1 MRDAA
6 REGRRRS
13 TRLVARLRIALR
25 VSGTRRTEEIS
36 EACLPSTR
44 LVTNLPHV
52 MCPSARE
59 NETEVEPQVRLAAYK

>member
-6 REGRRRS
+6 REGRRR
-13 TRLVARLRIALR
+13 L
-25 VSGTRRTEEIS
+25 
-36 EACLPSTR
+36 TR